1 MACLQSSPGPS
12 NGSIGY
18 AGLATC
24 LMSGGMVMGGSERLA
39 PFDAIAAP
47 QAFLAINTTHNKLL
61 NFYHQT
67 GFSYRQACGKW
78 LEQVASWNIFEV
90 QVHPLHWVPH
100 FSVRGHSQSYSSFK
114 EKFENHIHR
123 GEIICIFKMNHNH
136 IRATFRNPSQNGMAP
151 LGQVFCK
158 PAILQGL
165 LAAQ

>member
-67 GFSYRQACGKW
+67 GFRKSHIAK
-78 LEQVASWNIFEV
+78 LVASGLNLQLLGIF
-90 QVHPLHWVPH
+90 LKSKSIHWVPH
-100 FSVRGHSQSYSSFK
+100 FSVQGHSQSCSSFK

-123 GEIICIFKMNHNH
+123 RELICIFMMNHIPYQSN
-136 IRATFRNPSQNGMAP
+136 IQEFFSKWNGNSRPSV
-151 LGQVFCK
+151 L
-158 PAILQGL
+158 
-165 LAAQ
+165 